1 MVKEILTLIR
11 SLANHTGVIM
21 IDFHRYVFCFAL
33 TLGLSFVCISN
44 INGQQPEDLKLV
56 PGNAVAAVHMDLA
69 KLWQSESMKEM
80 RDLLKKAGPK
90 ALIEL
95 EKRFVPDPTTVR
107 TISGFVM
114 FPKIPG
120 SPPEFAF
127 LISLKNPVE
136 EKALFLSA
144 MPDGETIKKD
154 GINMQVKDG
163 IGLILM
169 NQGRLIAV
177 GSPSLLPTLGK
188 NTAPAKGEFAGFL
201 KGNAPGLINAAINFE
216 PIPKE
221 VFTIAPPPFNSLV
234 NGIQYMEAGI
244 AVEKTIRLSTRYTYE
259 KEEQAKAALET
270 IKEFAK
276 MGLAQLEEPR
286 KEVEKRVFP
295 KDQVGANPLTDLPE
309 FLAAMVGLAI
319 LNEAEYLLKNPPIVL
334 AGTSLKADYTT
345 PQISSNALI
354 PTTAIA
360 IGMML
365 PAVAKVRES
374 AQRISSMNN
383 LKQIGLAMHIY
394 HDTYNGFP
402 AAAICDK
409 KSGKPLLSWRVSIL
423 PFIEQDALYKQ
434 FKLDEPWDSEHNL
447 KLAKNMPKVY
457 FHPKANKPGD
467 DKTHYRLFYGKGA
480 AFELNKTSTIATI
493 ADGTSNTIMVVE
505 SEEPVV
511 WTNPNDFAF
520 DPTKALPKMLN
531 IDGKFSATYC
541 DGSVR
546 TFKLPIDPDT
556 LKLLLQKND
565 GKPIPQVP

>member
-1 MVKEILTLIR
+1 MNALIK
-11 SLANHTGVIM
+11 SISG
-21 IDFHRYVFCFAL
+21 FVF
-33 TLGLSFVCISN
+33 TLSFSFICISN
-44 INGQQPEDLKLV
+44 VNGQQPEDLKLV

-95 EKRFVPDPTTVR
+95 EKRFIPSPTTVE
-107 TISGFVM
+107 TVTGFVM
-114 FPKIPG
+114 FPKNPG

-127 LISLKNPVE
+127 LISLKKPVE
-136 EKALFLSA
+136 EEALFLSA
-144 MPDGETIKKD
+144 MPDGETIKKN
-154 GINMQVKDG
+154 GINMVVKED

-169 NQGRLIAV
+169 NQGKLIAV
-177 GSPSLLPTLGK
+177 GAPSLLPTLGK
-188 NTAPAKGEFAGFL
+188 NTSPAKGDFARFL
-201 KGNAPGLINAAINFE
+201 KGNSPGLINAAINFE

-221 VFTIAPPPFNSLV
+221 VLTSVPKPFNSLV
-234 NGIQYMEAGI
+234 NGMQYLEAGI
-244 AVEKTIRLSTRYTYE
+244 AVDKSIRLFTAITYE

-270 IKEFAK
+270 VKEFAK
-276 MGLAQLEEPR
+276 MGLAQLVEPR

-309 FLAAMVGLAI
+309 FLAAMIGLAT
-319 LNEAEYLLKNPPIVL
+319 LNEAENLLKNLPVVL

-360 IGMML
+360 IGMLL
-365 PAVAKVRES
+365 PAVQKVREA
-374 AQRISSMNN
+374 AQRASSTNN
-383 LKQIGLAMHIY
+383 LKQIGLAMHNY
-394 HDTYNGFP
+394 EATYNGFP

-409 KSGKPLLSWRVSIL
+409 KTGKPLLSWRVSIL
-423 PFIEQDALYKQ
+423 PYIEQEALYKQ
-434 FKLDEPWDSEHNL
+434 FKMDEPWDSEHNL
-447 KLAKNMPKVY
+447 KLAKNMPKIY

-467 DKTHYRLFYGKGA
+467 DKTHYRLFFGKGA
-480 AFELNKTSTIATI
+480 AFELNKISSIANI

-505 SEEPVV
+505 AEEPVV
-511 WTNPNDFAF
+511 WTNPIDLAF
-520 DPTKALPKMLN
+520 DPTKALPKMLS
-531 IDGKFSATYC
+531 IDGKFSAAYC

-546 TFKLPIDPDT
+546 TFKMPIDPEIF
-556 LKLLLQKND
+556 KLLIQRND

>member
-1 MVKEILTLIR
+1 MNHFSKSIL
-11 SLANHTGVIM
+11 GFV
-21 IDFHRYVFCFAL
+21 
-33 TLGLSFVCISN
+33 LGISFICISN
-44 INGQQPEDLKLV
+44 VVAQQPEDLKLV

-69 KLWQSESMKEM
+69 KLWQSESMKDM
-80 RDLLKKAGPK
+80 RELLNKAGPK

-95 EKRFVPDPTTVR
+95 EKRFVPDPTTVE
-107 TISGFVM
+107 TVTGFVM
-114 FPKIPG
+114 FPKNPG

-127 LISLKNPVE
+127 LISLKKPVE

-154 GINMQVKDG
+154 GINMVVKDD

-169 NQGRLIAV
+169 NQGKLIAV
-177 GSPSLLPTLGK
+177 GAPSLLPTLGK
-188 NTAPAKGEFAGFL
+188 NTAPAKGDFARFL
-201 KGNAPGLINAAINFE
+201 KGNAAGLINAAINFE

-221 VFTIAPPPFNSLV
+221 VFASAPPPFNSLV
-234 NGIQYMEAGI
+234 NGMQYMEAGI
-244 AVEKTIRLSTRYTYE
+244 AVEKTIRLSTTITYE
-259 KEEQAKAALET
+259 KEEQAKAALKT
-270 IKEFAK
+270 VKEFAK
-276 MGLAQLEEPR
+276 MGLSELKEPR

-309 FLAAMVGLAI
+309 FLAALAGLAI
-319 LNEAEYLLKNPPIVL
+319 LNEAENLLKNPPITL

-365 PAVAKVRES
+365 PAVQKVREAS
-374 AQRISSMNN
+374 QRISSMNN
-383 LKQIGLAMHIY
+383 LKQIALAMANY
-394 HDTYNGFP
+394 EATFGAFP

-409 KSGKPLLSWRVSIL
+409 KTGKPLLSWRVAIL
-423 PFIEQDALYKQ
+423 QYIEEEALYKQ

-467 DKTHYRLFYGKGA
+467 NKTHYRLFYGKGA
-480 AFELNKTSTIATI
+480 AFELNKGFSMGAIANM
-493 ADGTSNTIMVVE
+493 DGLSNTLMVVE
-505 SEEPVV
+505 AEEPVV
-511 WTNPNDFAF
+511 WTNPNDLAF
-520 DPTKALPKMLN
+520 DPTKALPKMLS
-531 IDGKFSATYC
+531 IDGKFSAAYC

-546 TFKLPIDPDT
+546 TFKMPIDPEI
-556 LKLLLQKND
+556 LKLLIQKND
-565 GKPIPQVP
+565 GKLIPEVP

>member
-1 MVKEILTLIR
+1 MNALIKSISGFVFTLSI
-11 SLANHTGVIM
+11 
-21 IDFHRYVFCFAL
+21 
-33 TLGLSFVCISN
+33 SFICISN
-44 INGQQPEDLKLV
+44 VNGQQPEDLKLV
-56 PGNAVAAVHMDLA
+56 PGNAVLAVHMDLA

-95 EKRFVPDPTTVR
+95 EKRFIPDPTTVE
-107 TISGFVM
+107 TVTGFVM
-114 FPKIPG
+114 FPKNPG
-120 SPPEFAF
+120 SPPDFAF
-127 LISLKNPVE
+127 LISLKKPVE

-154 GINMQVKDG
+154 GINMVVKDD

-169 NQGRLIAV
+169 NQGKLIAV
-177 GSPSLLPTLGK
+177 GAPSLLPTLGK
-188 NTAPAKGEFAGFL
+188 NTSPAKGDFARFL
-201 KGNAPGLINAAINFE
+201 KGNAAGLINAAINLE

-221 VFTIAPPPFNSLV
+221 VFAFAPPPFNSLV

-244 AVEKTIRLSTRYTYE
+244 AVEKTIRLSTTITYE

-270 IKEFAK
+270 VKEFAK
-276 MGLAQLEEPR
+276 MGLAEMVEPR

-309 FLAAMVGLAI
+309 FLAALAGLAI
-319 LNEAEYLLKNPPIVL
+319 LNEAENLLKNPPITL

-360 IGMML
+360 IGMLL
-365 PAVAKVRES
+365 PAVQKVREA
-374 AQRISSMNN
+374 AQRTSSINN
-383 LKQIGLAMHIY
+383 LKEIALAMANY
-394 HDTYNGFP
+394 EATFGAFP

-409 KSGKPLLSWRVSIL
+409 KTGKPLLSWRVAIL
-423 PFIEQDALYKQ
+423 QYIEEEALYKQ

-467 DKTHYRLFYGKGA
+467 NKTHYRLFFGKGA
-480 AFELNKTSTIATI
+480 AFELNKGFSMGAIANM
-493 ADGTSNTIMVVE
+493 DGLSNTLMVVE
-505 SEEPVV
+505 AEDPVV
-511 WTNPNDFAF
+511 WTNPNDLAF
-520 DPTKALPKMLN
+520 DPTKALPKMLS
-531 IDGKFSATYC
+531 IDGKFSAAYC

-546 TFKLPIDPDT
+546 SFKVPIDPEIF
-556 LKLLLQKND
+556 KLLIQKND
-565 GKPIPQVP
+565 GKLIPEVP

>member
-1 MVKEILTLIR
+1 MNALIKSISGFVFTLSI
-11 SLANHTGVIM
+11 
-21 IDFHRYVFCFAL
+21 
-33 TLGLSFVCISN
+33 SFICISN
-44 INGQQPEDLKLV
+44 VVAQQPEDLKLV

-69 KLWQSESMKEM
+69 KLWHSESMKEM
-80 RDLLKKAGPK
+80 RELLKKAGPK

-95 EKRFVPDPTTVR
+95 EKRFVPDPLTVE
-107 TISGFVM
+107 TVTGFVM
-114 FPKIPG
+114 FPKKLG
-120 SPPEFAF
+120 APPEFVF

-154 GINMQVKDG
+154 GITTVVKDG

-169 NQGRLIAV
+169 NQGKLIAV
-177 GSPSLLPTLGK
+177 GAPSLLPTLGK
-188 NTAPAKGEFAGFL
+188 NTAPAKGDFARFL
-201 KGNAPGLINAAINFE
+201 KGNAAGLINAAINLE

-221 VFTIAPPPFNSLV
+221 VFAFVPPPFNSIV

-244 AVEKTIRLSTRYTYE
+244 GVEKTIRLSTTITYE
-259 KEEQAKAALET
+259 KEDQAKTALET
-270 IKEFAK
+270 IKGFAK

-319 LNEAEYLLKNPPIVL
+319 LNEAENLLKNPPIIL

-354 PTTAIA
+354 PTSAIA

-365 PAVAKVRES
+365 PAVSKVREA
-374 AQRISSMNN
+374 AQRMSSINN
-383 LKQIGLAMHIY
+383 LKQIALAMHNY
-394 HDTYNGFP
+394 ESTYNGFP

-409 KSGKPLLSWRVSIL
+409 KTGKPLLSWRVAIL
-423 PFIEQDALYKQ
+423 PFIEQEALYKQ

-480 AFELNKTSTIATI
+480 AFELDKSAKLQTFT
-493 ADGTSNTIMVVE
+493 DGTSNTLMVVE
-505 SEEPVV
+505 AEEPVV
-511 WTNPNDFAF
+511 WTNPNDLAF
-520 DPTKALPKMLN
+520 DPTKALPKMLS
-531 IDGKFSATYC
+531 IDGKFSAAYG

-546 TFKLPIDPDT
+546 TFKMPIDQEI
-556 LKLLLQKND
+556 LKLLIQKND
-565 GKPIPQVP
+565 GKSIPQVP

>member
-1 MVKEILTLIR
+1 MNALIK
-11 SLANHTGVIM
+11 SISG
-21 IDFHRYVFCFAL
+21 FVF
-33 TLGLSFVCISN
+33 TLSFSFICISN
-44 INGQQPEDLKLV
+44 VNGQQPEDLKLV

-95 EKRFVPDPTTVR
+95 EKRFIPDPTTVG
-107 TISGFVM
+107 TVTGFVM
-114 FPKIPG
+114 FPKNPG

-127 LISLKNPVE
+127 LISLKKPVE
-136 EKALFLSA
+136 EEALFLSA
-144 MPDGETIKKD
+144 MPDGETIKKN
-154 GINMQVKDG
+154 GINMVVKED

-169 NQGRLIAV
+169 NQGKLIAV
-177 GSPSLLPTLGK
+177 GAPSLLPTLGK
-188 NTAPAKGEFAGFL
+188 NTSPAKGDFARFL
-201 KGNAPGLINAAINFE
+201 KGNSPGLINAAINFE

-221 VFTIAPPPFNSLV
+221 VFASAPPPFNSLV
-234 NGIQYMEAGI
+234 NGMQYLEAGI
-244 AVEKTIRLSTRYTYE
+244 AVDKSIRLFTAITYE

-270 IKEFAK
+270 VKEFAK
-276 MGLAQLEEPR
+276 MGLAQLVEPR

-309 FLAAMVGLAI
+309 FLAAMIGLAT
-319 LNEAEYLLKNPPIVL
+319 LNEAENLLKNPPVVL

-360 IGMML
+360 TGMLL
-365 PAVAKVRES
+365 PAVQKVREA
-374 AQRISSMNN
+374 AQRASSTNN
-383 LKQIGLAMHIY
+383 LKQIGLAMHNY
-394 HDTYNGFP
+394 HTTYNGFP

-409 KSGKPLLSWRVSIL
+409 KTGKPLLSWRVSIL
-423 PFIEQDALYKQ
+423 PFIEEEVLYKQ

-447 KLAKNMPKVY
+447 KPAKNMPKIY

-467 DKTHYRLFYGKGA
+467 DKTHYRLFFGKGA
-480 AFELNKTSTIATI
+480 AFELNKISSIANI

-505 SEEPVV
+505 AEDPVV
-511 WTNPNDFAF
+511 WTNPIDLAF
-520 DPTKALPKMLN
+520 DPTKALPKMLS
-531 IDGKFSATYC
+531 IDGKFSAAYC

-546 TFKLPIDPDT
+546 TFKMPIDPEIF
-556 LKLLLQKND
+556 KLLIQRND